1 VDLGVFLPISNNG
14 WMITRGAP
22 QFAPSFEMNKSI
34 TLRAERLGFEFAF
47 SMVKWRGFGGEFG
60 FWEQAL
66 ESFTLMAG
74 LASVTERIQLIGS
87 VQPLTLHPAVAAR
100 MATTI
105 DDISE
110 GRFGVNV
117 VGGAN
122 KYEYAQMGLWPG
134 DAYFGERYD
143 HLTEW
148 TTIVRELWEVGRS
161 DFTGRYYNLND
172 CRLQPLPTRRPPIIS
187 AGLSERGLTFAATQA
202 DASFVAGFDD
212 SAIVEIAAT
221 VKSYARE
228 AGRAIKCYGVY
239 TVISAPTDGEA
250 EARLRH
256 FDETADLDTLRRI
269 GLVPDGAAAAK
280 GTVNE
285 VQKSVVNRG
294 SSVFSPTLVG
304 RPATIIERLRWLDRE
319 TELDGIMFTFPDWY
333 GDLDSFG
340 AEVVPTL
347 QEEGLMTAVSTS

>member
-1 VDLGVFLPISNNG
+1 MDLGVFLPISNNG
-14 WMITRGAP
+14 WMITHGAP

-105 DDISE
+105 DDISG

-117 VGGAN
+117 VGGVN

-134 DAYFGERYD
+134 DDYFAERYD

-148 TTIVRELWEVGRS
+148 ITIVRELWETGRS
-161 DFTGRYYNLND
+161 DFTGRYYDLDD
-172 CRLQPLPTRRPPIIS
+172 CRLQPLPARRPPIIS

-202 DASFVAGFDD
+202 DASFVVGFDD
-212 SAIVEIAAT
+212 RAIKEVAAT
-221 VKSYARE
+221 VKSYARD
-228 AGRAIKCYGVY
+228 AGREIKCYAVY
-239 TVISAPTDGEA
+239 TVISAPTDAEA
-250 EARLRH
+250 EARLGH
-256 FDETADLDTLRRI
+256 FDQTADLDTLRRI
-269 GLVPDGAAAAK
+269 GLVPASAGTT
-280 GTVNE
+280 GTVKE
-285 VQKSVVNRG
+285 IQDMVKRG
-294 SSVFSPTLVG
+294 SSVFTPTLVG
-304 RPATIIERLRWLDRE
+304 SPATIIDRLRWLGRE

-333 GDLDSFG
+333 ADLDQFG
-340 AEVVPTL
+340 IDVVPTL
-347 QEEGLMTAVSTS
+347 QQEGLSAAVPAS